1 MFDEKD
7 KKIAAESEACR
18 LFDAQVADYLE
29 GEDRPVV
36 LAHAKECAFCG
47 VLLADLQGL
56 MVQSQEMPLV
66 DPPARVWA
74 NIRATLAAEGVL
86 REQGTLWERWF
97 SRLTLFGSPA
107 AVGALAAL
115 VVLAVGLSVSR
126 NVVGP
131 RPAAV
136 KPAPIATQETVA
148 LSYLRATP
156 GRSRVEKAV
165 DTTAAP
171 LIRLSN
177 LTGHVTVKD
186 WEKSQVHLVSVSAS
200 PRIEGDVEQFPPSGR
215 AAKMHFATHILDPQ
229 LGDKSTDY
237 SLDVPLGSS
246 LQIRN
251 PEGSVQIQ
259 TLQGE
264 ASLDS
269 VGGTISV
276 SDVAGHLAI

>member
-7 KKIAAESEACR
+7 KKIAAEREACR

-29 GEDRPVV
+29 GEDRTVV
-36 LAHAKECAFCG
+36 LAHAKVCAFCG

-148 LSYLRATP
+148 LPAISSEDNALARTMAELESSYRVRKVSFEPAVQATYDRGLDSLNASIQECRDSVQRDP
-156 GRSRVEKAV
+156 DNSLAREYLLAAYEQKAQV
-165 DTTAAP
+165 LTAA
-171 LIRLSN
+171 LEY
-177 LTGHVTVKD
+177 D
-186 WEKSQVHLVSVSAS
+186 
-200 PRIEGDVEQFPPSGR
+200 GR
-215 AAKMHFATHILDPQ
+215 
-229 LGDKSTDY
+229 
-237 SLDVPLGSS
+237 
-246 LQIRN
+246 
-251 PEGSVQIQ
+251 
-259 TLQGE
+259 
-264 ASLDS
+264 
-269 VGGTISV
+269 
-276 SDVAGHLAI
+276 